1 LSYKPANWTAIKTT
15 LRPTIRMP
23 HLPANFA
30 TYRTTCLS
38 TDLISIRTTVVTAD
52 LTSFWTTNVPAI
64 TATND
69 ATIVCSLRSTI
80 QSTDKTTNWSTD
92 KSSKYWPHEFSFRKS
107 DFNSISTTKLSAILA
122 TIETAYYAAF
132 CTAYW

>member
-1 LSYKPANWTAIKTT
+1 MPANWTAIKTT
-15 LRPTIRMP
+15 FKPTIRMP

-52 LTSFWTTNVPAI
+52 LTSFWTTNTPAI
-64 TATND
+64 TATD
-69 ATIVCSLRSTI
+69 EAAIVFSLRSTI
-80 QSTDKTTNWSTD
+80 QSTDQATNWSTV

-107 DFNSISTTKLSAILA
+107 DFTSISTTKLSAILA
-122 TIETAYYAAF
+122 TIEAAFYAAF
-132 CTAYW
+132 GTAYG